1 VKIQNPKPVLSQVE
15 GSKIQNGFTLI
26 ELTIAITLLALMVIL
41 LYGSFYLS
49 ERAVAKAQA
58 RADESQSLRTF
69 EQFLGGYIRSAYPYR
84 PSARDAAIYFNG
96 DDRSVEFISSLST
109 SLGGRGMSR
118 VRISSDLVGNT
129 GATLTLEEEMPVRVG
144 DKGGGGGFRNSL
156 VLAEGLRGLRF
167 EYLDSD
173 PQKEEENW
181 FDEWDGRQKRALP
194 RAVRLV
200 YRGDSGRD
208 INWTFPIMM
217 KVLSP

>member
-1 VKIQNPKPVLSQVE
+1 MKIQNPK
-15 GSKIQNGFTLI
+15 SKIQNGFTLI
-26 ELTIAITLLALMVIL
+26 EVTIAITLLVLIVTV

-49 ERAVAKAQA
+49 ERAVAKAQE
-58 RADESQSLRTF
+58 RADRSQSLRTF
-69 EQFLGGYIRSAYPYR
+69 EQFLGGYLRSAYPYR
-84 PSARDAAIYFNG
+84 ASPRDPTLYSNG
-96 DDRSVEFISSLST
+96 DDRGVEFISSLST
-109 SLGGRGMSR
+109 SLGGRGMSK
-118 VRISSDLVGNT
+118 VRISSDLVGNR

-144 DKGGGGGFRNSL
+144 DKGGSGGFRNSL
-156 VLAEGLRGLRF
+156 VLAEGLRGVRF

-173 PQKEEENW
+173 PQSKGEDW

-200 YRGDSGRD
+200 YQGDDGRE

>member
-1 VKIQNPKPVLSQVE
+1 VKIQNPK
-15 GSKIQNGFTLI
+15 SKIQNGFTLI
-26 ELTIAITLLALMVIL
+26 EVTIAITLLVLIVMT

-49 ERAVAKAQA
+49 ERAVAKARA
-58 RADESQSLRTF
+58 RSDESQSLRTF

-84 PSARDAAIYFNG
+84 SSLRDAAVYFNG
-96 DDRSVEFISSLST
+96 DDRSVEFVSALST
-109 SLGGRGMSR
+109 SLGGRGMSK
-118 VRISSDLVGNT
+118 VRISSELVGNR
-129 GATLTLEEEMPVRVG
+129 GATLTLEEEMPVRVS
-144 DKGGGGGFRNSL
+144 DKSGGEGGYRNSI

-173 PQKEEENW
+173 PQVQDENW

-200 YRGDSGRD
+200 YRGDDGRD
-208 INWTFPIMM
+208 ISWTFPIMM

>member
-1 VKIQNPKPVLSQVE
+1 VKIQNPK
-15 GSKIQNGFTLI
+15 SKIQNGFTLI
-26 ELTIAITLLALMVIL
+26 EVTIAITLLVLIVMM

-84 PSARDAAIYFNG
+84 PLLRDAAVYFKG
-96 DDRSVEFISSLST
+96 DDRSVEFVSALST
-109 SLGGRGMSR
+109 SLGGRGMSK
-118 VRISSDLVGNT
+118 VRISSELVGNR
-129 GATLTLEEEMPVRVG
+129 GATLTLEEEMPVRVS
-144 DKGGGGGFRNSL
+144 DNSGGGAGYRNSIP
-156 VLAEGLRGLRF
+156 LAEGLRGLRF

-173 PQKEEENW
+173 PQAQDENW

-200 YRGDSGRD
+200 YRGDGGRE
-208 INWTFPIMM
+208 ISWTFPIMM

>member
-1 VKIQNPKPVLSQVE
+1 MKIQNPR
-15 GSKIQNGFTLI
+15 SKIQNGFTLI

-84 PSARDAAIYFNG
+84 ASPRDAAIYFNG
-96 DDRSVEFISSLST
+96 DDRSIEFISSLST

-118 VRISSDLVGNT
+118 VTIFSELVGNR

-144 DKGGGGGFRNSL
+144 DKGGGGGYRNSL

-173 PQKEEENW
+173 PQKEDETW
-181 FDEWDGRQKRALP
+181 LDEWNGRQKRALP

-200 YRGDSGRD
+200 YRGDGGRD
-208 INWTFPIMM
+208 ISWTFPIMM